1 MENTEKVL
9 DLNKTVYDL
18 TQEYPEVKDIMA
30 ELGFQD
36 ITKPMALNLMGRVM
50 TIPKGSQIKGIPM
63 ERIEKAFEEN
73 GYIDKDESN
82 T

>member
-50 TIPKGSQIKGIPM
+50 TIPKGLSDQGNPDGADRKGV
-63 ERIEKAFEEN
+63 
-73 GYIDKDESN
+73 
-82 T
+82 